1 MQIHYVGTNIFCSEW
16 STNLFLF
23 HYLLYFKN
31 INYFRLNISGY
42 LLSKMKL
49 NELKSH
55 IGFWWINTITM
66 QPGSAGNG

>member
-42 LLSKMKL
+42 LLSKMKSWIK
-49 NELKSH
+49 KSYRFLMNQH
-55 IGFWWINTITM
+55 NYNAAWLSW
-66 QPGSAGNG
+66 